1 MKKKSARRSN
11 RSSCFVTLA
20 LAALTLVV
28 GASLAVRYGLHRA
41 RERPPQVQ
49 VLNGAGVA
57 DLAQKAA
64 SQLRN
69 RGLDVVA
76 IGNADSHDYE
86 ETLVLVRRGSK
97 AVARQVRDA
106 LGHGTVLEQR
116 DETLLVDVTVILGR
130 DYASPGSR

>member
-1 MKKKSARRSN
+1 MRKKSTSRSQ
-11 RSSCFVTLA
+11 RSSGLVT
-20 LAALTLVV
+20 LTLVGLTLAV
-28 GASLAVRYGLHRA
+28 GASLAVRYGRHRV

-57 DLAQKAA
+57 DLAQQAA

-76 IGNADSHDYE
+76 IGNADSHDYD

-116 DETLLVDVTVILGR
+116 DATLLVDVTVILGR
-130 DYASPGSR
+130 DYAPSGSR